1 MKLRIIKM
9 WETIFLDLGG
19 NRETYTAL
27 ALSKRGIT
35 KAFVLGRHSSLST
48 ENHHIADEEEI
59 EVEE

>member
-19 NRETYTAL
+19 NGETYTAL

-48 ENHHIADEEEI
+48 ENHYIADEEEI